1 VGGVTLADPVAS
13 LQQLRELMPTFGVK
27 TLRRSIEVVAEQ
39 ALEVDDEE
47 TRELAEQLLREL
59 RKIPA

>member
-1 VGGVTLADPVAS
+1 VGGVTLADPVTS
-13 LQQLRELMPTFGVK
+13 LQQLREMMPVFGVK

-39 ALEVDDEE
+39 ALELDDDE
-47 TRELAEQLLREL
+47 TRRIAEQLLREL

>member
-1 VGGVTLADPVAS
+1 VTLADPVTS
-13 LQQLRELMPTFGVK
+13 LQQLRELMSTFGVQ

-39 ALEVDDEE
+39 ALEVDDDE

-59 RKIPA
+59 RNIPA